1 MTMSCTLRASVSI
14 STADSQVLPT
24 ETLIELVCDETSAG
38 YAGIEF
44 HFFLAFNNYKI
55 SPY

>member
-1 MTMSCTLRASVSI
+1 MSI

>member
-1 MTMSCTLRASVSI
+1 MSI

-44 HFFLAFNNYKI
+44 HFFFLAFNNYKI